1 MNSELH
7 VYILS
12 DNNYLYLFLFY
23 SFAVKFRTIEIV
35 KQCHRKEYIYSHL
48 EAYRDRENTY
58 IVIWRHTGIGRI
70 HI

>member
-12 DNNYLYLFLFY
+12 DNLYLFLFY

-48 EAYRDRENTY
+48 EAYRDREKD
-58 IVIWRHTGIGRI
+58 H
-70 HI
+70 